1 MIGIINVKPCYIK
14 PKTSTV
20 NYHKSQCV
28 AEVKNQPETRIQA
41 DDEKATWRYNRH
53 ANLAPIPVRN
63 QPTAGN
69 VGMNRSA
76 GARNHGPSQRNEIS
90 RNDIKNA

>member
-1 MIGIINVKPCYIK
+1 M
-14 PKTSTV
+14 
-20 NYHKSQCV
+20 NYHKSQCASKV
-28 AEVKNQPETRIQA
+28 NNQPETRTQA
-41 DDEKATWRYNRH
+41 DDQKATWRYNRH

-76 GARNHGPSQRNEIS
+76 EARNHGPSQRNEIS

>member
-1 MIGIINVKPCYIK
+1 M
-14 PKTSTV
+14 
-20 NYHKSQCV
+20 NYNKSQCATKV
-28 AEVKNQPETRIQA
+28 NNQPETQA
-41 DDEKATWRYNRH
+41 DDQKATWRYNRH

-76 GARNHGPSQRNEIS
+76 EARNHGPSQRNEIS